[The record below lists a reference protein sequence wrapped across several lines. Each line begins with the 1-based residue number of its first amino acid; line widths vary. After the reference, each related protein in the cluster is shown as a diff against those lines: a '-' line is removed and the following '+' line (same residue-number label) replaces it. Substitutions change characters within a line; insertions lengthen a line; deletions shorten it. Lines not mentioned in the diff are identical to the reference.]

1 MEILLEILL
10 DVYGELML
18 LIVPEKGMRKKYI
31 ILSKIFAILVL
42 MGGIA
47 LVLWGIYLIADQD
60 NLLRRDLSRVFSAKV
75 AKTLNIFLLA
85 LVSLRN
91 EG

>member
-1 MEILLEILL
+1 MEILAEILL

-18 LIVPEKGMRKKYI
+18 LIVPEKGTSKKI
-31 ILSKIFAILVL
+31 ILLSKIFAILVL

-60 NLLRRDLSRVFSAKV
+60 NLLGILPI
-75 AKTLNIFLLA
+75 TLAAIISLA
-85 LVSLRN
+85 QIIAGIVLYKKN
-91 EG
+91 H

>member
-1 MEILLEILL
+1 MEILAEILL

-18 LIVPEKGMRKKYI
+18 LIVPEKGTSKKI
-31 ILSKIFAILVL
+31 ILLSKIFAILVL

-60 NLLRRDLSRVFSAKV
+60 NLLGILPI
-75 AKTLNIFLLA
+75 TLAVIISLA
-85 LVSLRN
+85 QIIAGIVLYKKN
-91 EG
+91 H